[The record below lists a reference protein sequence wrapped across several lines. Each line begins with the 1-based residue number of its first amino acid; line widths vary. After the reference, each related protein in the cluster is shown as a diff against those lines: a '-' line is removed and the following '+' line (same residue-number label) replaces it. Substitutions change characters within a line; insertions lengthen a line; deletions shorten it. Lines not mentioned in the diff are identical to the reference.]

1 MIIKI
6 RNLRGES
13 VTAKEIVDQY
23 NFSKERIESLER
35 KKQRILDEP
44 PIKVTDYSE
53 FGYGNG
59 GGIEDKYCD
68 RVKEIND
75 IDEEIRWL
83 KQYVE
88 RVEKVFSW
96 ISKTHKQ
103 ELDIM
108 LYKYTHN
115 KNNKAVADFFGYSER
130 TIERKLKVVCEK
142 LVSVVN

>member
-1 MIIKI
+1 M
-6 RNLRGES
+6 
-13 VTAKEIVDQY
+13 TAKEIVDQY
-23 NFSKERIESLER
+23 NFSKERIESLGR

-59 GGIEDKYCD
+59 VGIEDKYCD

-88 RVEKVFSW
+88 RVEKVFCW
-96 ISKTHKQ
+96 ISKTHEQ
-103 ELDIM
+103 EVDIM

-142 LVSVVN
+142 LVSVIK

>member
-1 MIIKI
+1 M
-6 RNLRGES
+6 
-13 VTAKEIVDQY
+13 TAKEIVDQY

-96 ISKTHKQ
+96 ISKTWILCYINIPIIKTTKQ
-103 ELDIM
+103 LLAFLAILKEPL
-108 LYKYTHN
+108 
-115 KNNKAVADFFGYSER
+115 SE
-130 TIERKLKVVCEK
+130 
-142 LVSVVN
+142 N